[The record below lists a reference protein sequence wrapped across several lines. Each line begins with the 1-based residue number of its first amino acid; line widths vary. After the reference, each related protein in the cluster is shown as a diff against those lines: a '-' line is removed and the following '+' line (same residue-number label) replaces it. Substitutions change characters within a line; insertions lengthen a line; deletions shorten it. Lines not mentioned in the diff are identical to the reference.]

1 MKSLLGR
8 LVGIMALLVVVT
20 LTGCASKTLPPANYD
35 SAEVGKVKK
44 VTAGTIVSMRAVNIR
59 TRDEAANTA
68 DAMPVRSHGY
78 EYVIKLNSGAIV
90 SVVQTEEVPLKTK
103 QKVLLIGGDTTRVVP
118 DDGSEDV

>member
-1 MKSLLGR
+1 MKMPSTKKLGM
-8 LVGIMALLVVVT
+8 LMIAAVMLA
-20 LTGCASKTLPPANYD
+20 GCASKTLPPANYD

-44 VTAGTIVSMRAVNIR
+44 VTAGTIVSMRAVNVR
-59 TRDEAANTA
+59 TREEAANAT

>member
-1 MKSLLGR
+1 MRMPSMKVFGVL
-8 LVGIMALLVVVT
+8 IFCATAM

-59 TRDEAANTA
+59 TNDDAANTA
-68 DAMPVRSHGY
+68 NAMPVRSHGY

-118 DDGSEDV
+118 DDGSEEI